1 MEFPGLLVLGLKS
14 SEGWSFVFSAI
25 SRGKIKSLKIPVG
38 VLKKVFPQSHLLLFF
53 SEKGHLLKTERVNQ
67 SMAEGKFKKT

>member
-25 SRGKIKSLKIPVG
+25 SRGKIKNLKIPVG
-38 VLKKVFPQSHLLLFF
+38 VLKKVFPQSHLFFFF
-53 SEKGHLLKTERVNQ
+53 SEKGHLLKTEGINQ
-67 SMAEGKFKKT
+67 SMAEGKFKKS